1 MFLEGFKVTTLMDCV
16 VIWFDYLVD
25 YPVVFWGL
33 DVALGDGIPLS
44 SSLRFGDEL
53 AEACGGDEARP
64 S

>member
-1 MFLEGFKVTTLMDCV
+1 
-16 VIWFDYLVD
+16 
-25 YPVVFWGL
+25 VFGL
-33 DVALGDGIPLS
+33 RRRFVGRESDGIPLS

>member
-1 MFLEGFKVTTLMDCV
+1 V
-16 VIWFDYLVD
+16 VVN
-25 YPVVFWGL
+25 P
-33 DVALGDGIPLS
+33 DGIPLS

>member
-1 MFLEGFKVTTLMDCV
+1 MIPND
-16 VIWFDYLVD
+16 D
-25 YPVVFWGL
+25 
-33 DVALGDGIPLS
+33 IPLS